1 VKREL
6 LNFCLE
12 LANSKV
18 EALDYELNATR
29 ESTTSESKSTAGDKH
44 ETGRAMMHL
53 EQEKLHKQLAEAQ
66 TIVAELERIDGKAFH
81 TQIGLGTLVKTDK
94 ASFLLAAG
102 LGKVDFQ
109 GTTYFVVSTKAPI
122 AAQFLGK
129 SAGEQVNMNGTVYDI
144 QSVE

>member
-1 VKREL
+1 VKDTL
-6 LNFCLE
+6 INHCIE

-18 EALDYELNATR
+18 EALEHELNATR

-94 ASFLLAAG
+94 ATFLLAAG

>member
-1 VKREL
+1 VKL
-6 LNFCLE
+6 ALHNHCIE
-12 LANSKV
+12 LASSKV
-18 EALDYELNATR
+18 EALEQELNATR
-29 ESTTSESKSTAGDKH
+29 ESATTESKSSAGDKH

-66 TIVAELERIDGKAFH
+66 TIVAELARIDATTIH

-94 ASFLLAAG
+94 ATFLLAAG
-102 LGKVDFQ
+102 LGKVDFE
-109 GTTYFVVSTKAPI
+109 GITYFVVSTKAPI